1 MYSKEKLEFLVSNEH
16 LLLRK
21 KKKKGIDSMS
31 ASNQYQLLSIY
42 PFDDFTMLNVSKLRL
57 YQ

>member
-1 MYSKEKLEFLVSNEH
+1 MCSKEKLEFLVSNEH

-42 PFDDFTMLNVSKLRL
+42 PFEVN
-57 YQ
+57 